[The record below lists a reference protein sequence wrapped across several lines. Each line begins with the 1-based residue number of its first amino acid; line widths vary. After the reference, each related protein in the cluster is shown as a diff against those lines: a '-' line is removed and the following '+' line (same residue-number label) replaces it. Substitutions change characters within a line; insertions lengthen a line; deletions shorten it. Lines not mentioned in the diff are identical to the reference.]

1 MKRIKHWARDIL
13 APAAVLLLFSAIGA
27 LLLSGTYQSTAPAI
41 EQAERA
47 IKNQLLAQT
56 LPPGSFDN
64 DLSRALYPLPADPLL
79 GLKRPA
85 NRYLAT
91 RSGQVSGVI
100 LEARAPDG
108 YAGEIRLLI
117 GILPDGRIG
126 GVRVTAHHE
135 TPGLGDYI
143 EVVRSPWIR
152 QFDGTSL
159 DRPDMTHWKVRKD
172 GGPFDYVT
180 GATVTPRAIVKAVHG
195 SLRYFAAHRAELLSA
210 ELLSGEAP

>member
-27 LLLSGTYQSTAPAI
+27 LLLSGTHQATAPAI

-56 LPPGSFDN
+56 LPPGHFDN
-64 DLSRALYPLPADPLL
+64 DLSRAIYPLPADPRL

-85 NRYLAT
+85 SHYRAT
-91 RSGQVSGVI
+91 LNGQISGVI
-100 LEARAPDG
+100 LEASAPDG
-108 YAGEIRLLI
+108 YSGEIRLLI
-117 GILPDGRIG
+117 GILPDGRVA
-126 GVRVTAHHE
+126 GVRVTAHRE

-143 EVVRSPWIR
+143 EIARSPWIR

-159 DRPDMTHWKVRKD
+159 ARPDATHWKVRKD

-195 SLRYFAAHRAELLSA
+195 ALTYFAAHRAELLSPA
-210 ELLSGEAP
+210 LLSGDAP

>member
-27 LLLSGTYQSTAPAI
+27 LLLSGTHQATAPTI
-41 EQAERA
+41 EIAERA
-47 IKNQLLAQT
+47 IKNRLLAQT

-64 DLSRALYPLPADPLL
+64 DLSRAIYPLPSDPLL

-85 NRYLAT
+85 SRYLAT
-91 RSGQVSGVI
+91 RDGQVSGVI
-100 LEARAPDG
+100 LEATAPDG

-143 EVVRSPWIR
+143 EIARSPWIH

-159 DRPDMTHWKVRKD
+159 GHPDRAHWKVRKD
-172 GGPFDYVT
+172 GGSFDYVT
-180 GATVTPRAIVKAVHG
+180 GATVTPRAIIKAVQG
-195 SLRYFAAHRAELLSA
+195 ALTYFAAHHA
-210 ELLSGEAP
+210 ELLSGEQP